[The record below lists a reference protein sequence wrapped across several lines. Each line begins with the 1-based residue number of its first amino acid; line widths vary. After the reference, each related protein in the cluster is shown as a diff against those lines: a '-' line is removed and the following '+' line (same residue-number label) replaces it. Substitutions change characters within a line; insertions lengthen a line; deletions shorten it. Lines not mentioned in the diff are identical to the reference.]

1 MSVIFALGGM
11 GFPAKMNA
19 NDSQRDLRVLCS
31 TYPIFQITRQVVVE
45 CEGIAIELLLSE
57 QMGCPHDYIL
67 TPDDMLR
74 LARADVLVINGL
86 GMEEFIGAPVKRSN
100 KELFIVDSS
109 KNIKELLYYQYD
121 HSCLCLHHSGSS
133 EKPEKRSHQHSHTH
147 SRINPHLF
155 ANPQLAGRL
164 AMGIAEQLSCGKE
177 ECRKR
182 LTDNALRFQEKMNA
196 LHQSFIDLVK
206 NKKRNAVIS
215 QHGIFDYLLKDLGFE
230 SVAYLQGHP
239 GEDPSA
245 SEVLELV
252 NTAKECDLLAIIVE
266 PQYSNKLGKLL
277 SREANVPLIMLDP
290 VASGPS
296 VVPLDYYEKVMIHNL
311 KILERILH
319 QESSFDENEVD
330 HD

>member
-1 MSVIFALGGM
+1 MSVVFVLWGI
-11 GFPAKMNA
+11 GFPSKMNA
-19 NDSQRDLRVLCS
+19 DESQRDLRILCS

-45 CEGIAIELLLSE
+45 CESITIELLLSA
-57 QMGCPHDYIL
+57 QMGCPHDYML

-74 LARADVLVINGL
+74 LARSDVLVINGL
-86 GMEEFIGAPVKRSN
+86 GMEEFIGAPIKRSN
-100 KELFIVDSS
+100 KDLFIVDSS

-121 HSCLCLHHSGSS
+121 HSRLSLHHSDSS
-133 EKPEKRSHQHSHTH
+133 EEPEKRPHQHAH
-147 SRINPHLF
+147 SGINPHLF
-155 ANPQLAGRL
+155 SNPRLAGLL
-164 AMGIAEQLSCGKE
+164 AMEIAEQLSCRKE
-177 ECRKR
+177 ECRKK
-182 LTDNALRFQEKMNA
+182 LTDNALRFQEKMNV

-215 QHGIFDYLLKDLGFE
+215 QYGIFDYLLKDLEFE

-266 PQYSNKLGKLL
+266 PQYSNKLGKLV
-277 SREANVPLIMLDP
+277 SREADVPLITLDP
-290 VASGPS
+290 VASGPD
-296 VVPLDYYEKVMIHNL
+296 VVSLDYYEKVMIRNL
-311 KILERILH
+311 KILERILY